1 MALGPRAP
9 KGAAGSTGQV
19 RAQVTSFPGPA
30 LPSSS
35 ASEELTGSSVLDQPS
50 LSSGVSDG
58 WDVLL
63 QPREEQA
70 PVRIP
75 S

>member
-1 MALGPRAP
+1 MAPGPGPLRVQQ
-9 KGAAGSTGQV
+9 GAAGQV
-19 RAQVTSFPGPA
+19 RAQVTSFPGPT

-63 QPREEQA
+63 QPREKQA

>member
-1 MALGPRAP
+1 MAPGPRAP

-35 ASEELTGSSVLDQPS
+35 ASELTGSSVLDQPS